1 MSKPTNSLVTERL
14 LGIESLGP
22 WPARV
27 AWLVLAL
34 AAGGPLGRVLHGRS
48 TAVVLV
54 VAVSLWTGWAA
65 ASVALLVPRSTS
77 LTAVRVLVPA
87 GLAAVV
93 AASLVAERTTGSS
106 RIGVLDV
113 LALVAATVAT
123 LAALAPWVA
132 EGFVDG
138 SAYGPERRSPLRTPA
153 VVLAAAGLTW
163 VLVVLGAS
171 VGPLLLAARQWV
183 AGGVA
188 LVVGAG
194 LVVSGVRSLHQL
206 ARRWVVVV
214 PAGLVLHDP
223 LSMPEPQLF
232 QRQGIRHLGPARATD
247 DPPATDPGVGDS
259 GDGPTARPV
268 VEDLTVGASGLALE
282 LVLTEP
288 VEVLV
293 RSGRNS
299 GTTRT
304 VDRVMFTPL
313 RPASVM
319 AQARARRIPV
329 A

>member
-1 MSKPTNSLVTERL
+1 MLT
-14 LGIESLGP
+14 IESLGP
-22 WPARV
+22 WPART

-34 AAGGPLGRVLHGRS
+34 VAGEPFGRALQGRS
-48 TAVVLV
+48 TAVILV
-54 VAVSLWTGWAA
+54 TAVGLWAGWAA

-93 AASLVAERTTGSS
+93 VALVVADRTAGAPGM
-106 RIGVLDV
+106 GVLDV
-113 LALVAATVAT
+113 VALAAATIAAV
-123 LAALAPWVA
+123 AALAPWVA

-138 SAYGPERRSPLRTPA
+138 SAYGPERRSPLRTPGL
-153 VVLAAAGLTW
+153 VLGVAALTW
-163 VLVVLGAS
+163 MLVVLGAS
-171 VGPLLLAARQWV
+171 VGPLLLAARQWL

-188 LVVGAG
+188 LVVGAA
-194 LVVSGVRSLHQL
+194 LMVAGVRSLHQL

-232 QRQGIRHLGPARATD
+232 LRQGIRHLGPARAIALTPGGEPTDGTD
-247 DPPATDPGVGDS
+247 DAGI
-259 GDGPTARPV
+259 AHPV
-268 VEDLTVGASGLALE
+268 VEDLTAGASGLALE

-293 RSGRNS
+293 RAGRNS

-304 VDRVMFTPL
+304 VDQVVFTPV
-313 RPASVM
+313 RPASVL

-329 A
+329 T